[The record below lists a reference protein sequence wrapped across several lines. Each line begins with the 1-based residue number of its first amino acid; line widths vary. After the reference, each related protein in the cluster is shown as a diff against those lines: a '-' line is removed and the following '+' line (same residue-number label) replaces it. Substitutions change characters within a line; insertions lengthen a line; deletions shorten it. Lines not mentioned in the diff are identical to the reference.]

1 MTRIDLLRLYLLNMK
16 KKFYIFRRFTIWWL
30 ISLFLITPFSIGQ
43 NNNFCKERYCD
54 DNTKN
59 YCEKK
64 YDKAD
69 LHSWC
74 SNSLDISKTVDPFSF
89 VTMGNKICDISCFH
103 KIDNFS
109 SIPYVL
115 PKSFDINL
123 NYFNIAFIY
132 SNNLEINFIVEH
144 PKEISTKQK
153 KKPIYITISSLL
165 I

>member
-1 MTRIDLLRLYLLNMK
+1 MK
-16 KKFYIFRRFTIWWL
+16 KKFYIFRRFTIWCL

-43 NNNFCKERYCD
+43 NNNFCQEKCCNN
-54 DNTKN
+54 NTKN
-59 YCEKK
+59 YCEKE
-64 YDKAD
+64 YDEAD
-69 LHSWC
+69 LHNCC
-74 SNSLDISKTVDPFSF
+74 SNSLEKSKTDDQFSL
-89 VTMGNKICDISCFH
+89 VIMGNEICDISCLH

-123 NYFNIAFIY
+123 NNFNIVFIY
-132 SNNLEINFIVEH
+132 SNNLENNFIIEH
-144 PKEISTKQK
+144 VKEISTKQK

>member
-1 MTRIDLLRLYLLNMK
+1 MK
-16 KKFYIFRRFTIWWL
+16 KKFYIFRRFTIWCL
-30 ISLFLITPFSIGQ
+30 ISLFLITPFSIGH
-43 NNNFCKERYCD
+43 NNNFCQEKCCN

-59 YCEKK
+59 YCEKE
-64 YDKAD
+64 YDEAD
-69 LHSWC
+69 LHSCC
-74 SNSLDISKTVDPFSF
+74 SNSLAKSKTDDPFSL
-89 VTMGNKICDISCFH
+89 VIMGNEICDISCLY

-132 SNNLEINFIVEH
+132 SNNLENNFIIECV
-144 PKEISTKQK
+144 KEISTKQK